1 MIWLRMAAA
10 ALGVGG
16 PVALGVATGHPAL
29 GALAAV
35 GALAATGVSASGAA
49 TPEVPAP
56 GSSAFGG
63 RPAASAADAL
73 AGGAAGGAAGGRG
86 SGAGARR
93 AGRRSGRARGRVV
106 GRGAGIVVA
115 VAAAGFAGAAVA
127 GHGWAGASAL
137 VVLAAAAA
145 LVGGVSRA
153 MAETTTR
160 FITFM
165 VITTGL
171 ARQGHPL
178 AVAAVVT
185 VGIVWG
191 VLLALPLGRAAG
203 AAQADGTREGR
214 VQAEGTR
221 ERVQAEGTRERVQ
234 AEGTREGR
242 VQAEGTR
249 ERVQAEGVREGRAG
263 KGGARRVAW
272 RGMWSAT
279 SRQYAG
285 RLAVCLGAAQ
295 VIALLW
301 PHPTASWISVTVV
314 IVVRRRL
321 TGAARRAVER
331 AAGTAVGALAVAVMP
346 AWASAAWP
354 LALLVAA
361 LAALR
366 PPLKD
371 RRPAAYAAVMTPLVL
386 LLSGGASA
394 GMAGHRIADTAV
406 GCALALGFGYLPWA
420 VRHRKDAARSGKDAA
435 RSRENAVHSQK
446 NAVHSRKNAVHSRK
460 NAVHSRKNAVH
471 SRKNAV
477 HSQKNAVH
485 SRNDRAQSRSDDVRS
500 ARAVVE

>member
-1 MIWLRMAAA
+1 MAAA

-63 RPAASAADAL
+63 RPAASAADAP
-73 AGGAAGGAAGGRG
+73 AAGAAGGAADGVAVGRG

-93 AGRRSGRARGRVV
+93 AGRRSEWAWGRMV

-153 MAETTTR
+153 MAETATR

-178 AVAAVVT
+178 AVAVVVT

-203 AAQADGTREGR
+203 SAQAEGAREGR
-214 VQAEGTR
+214 VQAGG
-221 ERVQAEGTRERVQ
+221 A
-234 AEGTREGR
+234 REGR
-242 VQAEGTR
+242 T
-249 ERVQAEGVREGRAG
+249 G
-263 KGGARRVAW
+263 KGKAQRVAW

-285 RLAVCLGAAQ
+285 RLAACLGAAQ

-331 AAGTAVGALAVAVMP
+331 AAGTALGALAVAVMP

-394 GMAGHRIADTAV
+394 GMAGHRIADTAI

-446 NAVHSRKNAVHSRK
+446 NAVHSR
-460 NAVHSRKNAVH
+460 
-471 SRKNAV
+471 
-477 HSQKNAVH
+477 
-485 SRNDRAQSRSDDVRS
+485 NDRAESRSDDVRS

>member
-1 MIWLRMAAA
+1 M
-10 ALGVGG
+10 
-16 PVALGVATGHPAL
+16 
-29 GALAAV
+29 
-35 GALAATGVSASGAA
+35 
-49 TPEVPAP
+49 
-56 GSSAFGG
+56 
-63 RPAASAADAL
+63 
-73 AGGAAGGAAGGRG
+73 
-86 SGAGARR
+86 
-93 AGRRSGRARGRVV
+93 GRA
-106 GRGAGIVVA
+106 AGIVVA

-127 GHGWAGASAL
+127 GHGWAEASAL

-153 MAETTTR
+153 MAESTTR

-191 VLLALPLGRAAG
+191 VLLALPLGRAAS
-203 AAQADGTREGR
+203 AAQAEGTQEGRVQAGGAREGR

-221 ERVQAEGTRERVQ
+221 E
-234 AEGTREGR
+234 
-242 VQAEGTR
+242 
-249 ERVQAEGVREGRAG
+249 GRAG
-263 KGGARRVAW
+263 KGRVRRVAW

-285 RLAVCLGAAQ
+285 RLAACLGAAQ

-331 AAGTAVGALAVAVMP
+331 AAGTALGALAVAVMP

-354 LALLVAA
+354 LALLVAG

-394 GMAGHRIADTAV
+394 GMAGHRIADTAI

-435 RSRENAVHSQK
+435 RSRENAVHSQE
-446 NAVHSRKNAVHSRK
+446 NAVHSRKK
-460 NAVHSRKNAVH
+460 
-471 SRKNAV
+471 
-477 HSQKNAVH
+477 AVH
-485 SRNDRAQSRSDDVRS
+485 SRNDRAESRSDDVRS